1 MLTHDPY
8 APARL
13 RMVEEQIVARGVRN
27 PRVVNALRVVPR
39 HEFVP
44 IEERIYA
51 YEDRP
56 LGIGA
61 AQTISQPYMVAIMTT
76 ALDPGSSDR
85 VLEVGT
91 GSGYQ
96 AAVLGMLAGEAI
108 SIERVEELAVQARL
122 RLSRLGFNNVTVHVG
137 DGSAGWPD
145 GKQFDGILVTAG
157 APHVPAGLRS
167 QLADGGRLV
176 VPVGSR
182 THQELLVIRRE
193 REEFHEERREGCVF
207 VPLVG
212 QFGWDA

>member
-8 APARL
+8 APARF

-27 PRVVNALRVVPR
+27 PRVVDALRMVPR
-39 HEFVP
+39 HDFVP
-44 IEERIYA
+44 LEERIHA

-56 LGIGA
+56 LEIGA
-61 AQTISQPYMVAIMTT
+61 AQAISQPYMVAIMTA
-76 ALDPGSSDR
+76 ALDPSPNDR

-96 AAVLGMLAGEAI
+96 AAVFGWLAAEVV

-122 RLSRLGFNNVTVHVG
+122 RLSRLGLNNVTVHVG

-145 GKQFDGILVTAG
+145 GKEFDGILVTAG
-157 APHVPAGLRS
+157 APQVPAALLS

-182 THQELLVIRRE
+182 TRQELLVIRRE
-193 REEFHEERREGCVF
+193 GEKFHEERREGCVF
-207 VPLVG
+207 VPLFG
-212 QFGWDA
+212 RFGWDA